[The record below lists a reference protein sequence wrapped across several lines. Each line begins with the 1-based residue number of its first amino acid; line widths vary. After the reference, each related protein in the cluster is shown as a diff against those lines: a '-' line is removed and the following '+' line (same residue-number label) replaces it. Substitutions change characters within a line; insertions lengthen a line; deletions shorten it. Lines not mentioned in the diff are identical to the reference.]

1 MLLQYKTY
9 IIYAVFLTALFL
21 LSFLIGRRIRK
32 IFTPKK
38 KIFTPKKKTDR
49 KARPQKKK
57 STKTPAMADV
67 DAMPGHEFEYF
78 CADLLRKNGFR
89 KVKVTARSG
98 DQGVDIIAVKG
109 TSRYAIQC
117 KRYASP
123 LGNKPVQEVYT
134 GKAFYN
140 CKYGVVMTNSIF
152 TPHAKELAKK
162 TGVLLWDRRVIGE
175 LMRGERKSI

>member
-9 IIYAVFLTALFL
+9 IIYAVFLTVLFL

-38 KIFTPKKKTDR
+38 KTDK

-57 STKTPAMADV
+57 SIKAPAMADI